1 MLEHIPFKISSI
13 FILDFIGIGI
23 FPHICISDKLDDS
36 DVLFINYVLS
46 VLFPFLRL
54 VVITIILIELHAQ
67 HFKVVVFCWKPFH
80 GCFDKFGRNWSA
92 SDSFI
97 HAFAS
102 LIFLSFASLTYDAR
116 DFFVLMK
123 IHAANHVLMNNV
135 PLVYPSL
142 HPYTP
147 ILYLIIVCVLLLFVG
162 VVPSLLLLL
171 HPIPMFKERLQKCC
185 SQQFILGLNTFMET
199 FQSLFKDGCNGTCDY
214 RIVPGVGATLF
225 LLSVILDLLA
235 HIGDYEN
242 YCLPI
247 FAICF
252 VIITLLCA
260 FTSIYKSHFMK

>member
-1 MLEHIPFKISSI
+1 MTLMYYSSI
-13 FILDFIGIGI
+13 MY
-23 FPHICISDKLDDS
+23 C
-36 DVLFINYVLS
+36 LFSFL
-46 VLFPFLRL
+46 FLRL

-147 ILYLIIVCVLLLFVG
+147 ILYFIIVCVLLLFVG
-162 VVPSLLLLL
+162 VVYTFSSSSTPSHTNVQGKTAEVLFSAIYSRIE
-171 HPIPMFKERLQKCC
+171 HFYGNISK
-185 SQQFILGLNTFMET
+185 S
-199 FQSLFKDGCNGTCDY
+199 FQGWL
-214 RIVPGVGATLF
+214 
-225 LLSVILDLLA
+225 
-235 HIGDYEN
+235 
-242 YCLPI
+242 
-247 FAICF
+247 
-252 VIITLLCA
+252 
-260 FTSIYKSHFMK
+260 